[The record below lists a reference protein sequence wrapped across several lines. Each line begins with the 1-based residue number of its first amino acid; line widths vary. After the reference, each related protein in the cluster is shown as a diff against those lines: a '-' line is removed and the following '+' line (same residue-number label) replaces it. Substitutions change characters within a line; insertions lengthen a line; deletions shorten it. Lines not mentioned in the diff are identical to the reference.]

1 VSKENKA
8 QIIEEL
14 RKDFT
19 KSNVVILTDYR
30 GLATPQMT
38 TLRRRLQESD
48 SEYKVVKNT
57 LARIALERDGVN
69 DEVTRSF
76 EGPTAIALGYGDIAA
91 PARILID
98 YIRESQASLSIRGGF
113 LKNRLI
119 TAEEVKTLATL
130 PSREILL
137 AKVLGQMQS
146 PIVGLLGC
154 LTSPIRGIMG
164 VLQARINQL
173 EGE

>member
-1 VSKENKA
+1 MSKEKKA

-14 RKDFT
+14 QEDFT
-19 KSNVVILTDYR
+19 RCNVVILTDYR
-30 GLATPQMT
+30 GLATPEMT

-48 SEYKVVKNT
+48 SEFKVVKNT
-57 LARIALERDGVN
+57 LARIALERDGGN
-69 DEVTRSF
+69 DVASSF
-76 EGPTAIALGYGDIAA
+76 KGPTAIALGYGDITA

-113 LKNRLI
+113 LKNKLI
-119 TAEEVKTLATL
+119 TAEEVTTLATL

-146 PIVGLLGC
+146 PIAGLLSC
-154 LTSPIRGIMG
+154 LTSPIRGVIG

>member
-1 VSKENKA
+1 MSKENKA

-14 RKDFT
+14 QKDFT

-38 TLRRRLQESD
+38 TLRRRLQESN

-57 LARIALERDGVN
+57 LARIALERNGGN
-69 DEVTRSF
+69 DVASSF
-76 EGPTAIALGYGDIAA
+76 EGPTAIALGYGDITA

-113 LKNRLI
+113 LKNKLI
-119 TAEEVKTLATL
+119 TAEQVTTLATL

>member
-1 VSKENKA
+1 MSKEKKA
-8 QIIEEL
+8 EIIGEL
-14 RKDFT
+14 QGAFT

-30 GLATPQMT
+30 GLTTPQIT
-38 TLRRRLQESD
+38 NLRRRLQEAEGD
-48 SEYKVVKNT
+48 YKVVKNT
-57 LARIALERDGVN
+57 LARIALERDGWN
-69 DEVTRSF
+69 DVSGSF
-76 EGPTAIALGYGDIAA
+76 EGPVAICLGYGDITP
-91 PARILID
+91 PAKILID
-98 YIRESQASLSIRGGF
+98 YIRESQVNLSIKGGF
-113 LKNRLI
+113 LKNKLI
-119 TAEEVKTLATL
+119 TAEEVTTLATL

-146 PIVGLLGC
+146 PIAGLLGC

>member
-1 VSKENKA
+1 MSKEKKA

-14 RKDFT
+14 QEDFT

-38 TLRRRLQESD
+38 TLRRRLQESN

-57 LARIALERDGVN
+57 LARIALERDGGN
-69 DEVTRSF
+69 DAATSF
-76 EGPTAIALGYGDIAA
+76 EGPTAIVMGYGDITA